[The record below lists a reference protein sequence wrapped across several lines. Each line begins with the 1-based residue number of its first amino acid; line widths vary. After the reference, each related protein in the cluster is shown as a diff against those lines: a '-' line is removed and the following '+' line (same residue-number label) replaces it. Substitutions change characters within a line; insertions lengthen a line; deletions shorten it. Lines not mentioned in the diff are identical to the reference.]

1 MDVVHAVVEIAI
13 LAGLV
18 WALGTVVWV
27 AWDMKKSRCQMRCL
41 DTSERYRVLLEPCW
55 NRC

>member
-41 DTSERYRVLLEPCW
+41 DTSERDRVLLEPCW